1 MKKKKELGIPL
12 WKRWEKILSLCVCV
26 YYRFG
31 EEVLDRVVIAV
42 VIDDEGVAMVT
53 PDKIEKNKEES
64 FLNFDFVWF
73 HGPLVSKIRK

>member
-1 MKKKKELGIPL
+1 M
-12 WKRWEKILSLCVCV
+12 CV

-64 FLNFDFVWF
+64 FLNFDFV
-73 HGPLVSKIRK
+73 